1 MKNSSFLPKIIL
13 FTTVLIIVGTLIYLR
28 TNSNEIINDKK
39 SQLTLLNTAKK
50 VPGLKT
56 IIAKQLEKQQQK
68 QQQKQQEKQGN
79 KQENLSDN
87 SQSQTPDL
95 ITAERLYTEQELQNM
110 TQLQFSDLLKETE
123 KKLPKLSDIKQ
134 LPPGALH
141 HTPVLIIQAG
151 RDLGVIK
158 EVLKSHGSYTK
169 LAVPFYQNCAKDE
182 EGTTP
187 VRAMCLTNLIAI
199 KKNNKESLNLAE
211 YPQRLIELSKMVTDI

>member
-13 FTTVLIIVGTLIYLR
+13 FTTVLIIVGSLIYLR
-28 TNSNEIINDKK
+28 TNNNEIINVNK

-56 IIAKQLEKQQQK
+56 IIAKQLEKQQD
-68 QQQKQQEKQGN
+68 KQGN
-79 KQENLSDN
+79 KQENSSDN

-95 ITAERLYTEQELQNM
+95 ITAERHYTEQELQNM
-110 TQLQFSDLLKETE
+110 TQSHFSDLLKETE

-141 HTPVLIIQAG
+141 HTPILIIQAG

-169 LAVPFYQNCAKDE
+169 LAIPFYENCAKDD

-199 KKNNKESLNLAE
+199 KKSNNESLNLAE